1 MAKKKIVEDITIDPN
16 TIPVR
21 DHLMVDLING
31 VTKGGPHKDKR
42 RESNK
47 YSCRGT
53 GGCYY
58 RGDD

>member
-1 MAKKKIVEDITIDPN
+1 MAKKKNVVDTIDPN
-16 TIPVR
+16 TIRVR
-21 DHLMVDLING
+21 DSLMVELING
-31 VTKGGPHKDKR
+31 ATKSGVHTDKR
-42 RESNK
+42 KESNK